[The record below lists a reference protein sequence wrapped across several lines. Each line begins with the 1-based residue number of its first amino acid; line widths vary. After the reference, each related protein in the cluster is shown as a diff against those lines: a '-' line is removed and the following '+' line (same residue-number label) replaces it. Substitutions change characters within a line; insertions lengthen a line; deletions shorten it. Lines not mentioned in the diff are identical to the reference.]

1 MCLFIWSDVK
11 FRFLFSVL
19 ESKVMENRST
29 LLWHL
34 VMYAQLRDFR
44 NYLEGLWAFW
54 HPNWVGANCLSQPDV
69 AGLPL
74 VTSNPGEFLVRK
86 GVPLFERTQ
95 TWISAGPHPTLSKEE
110 EETVDPLEDSNYPNT
125 LVSHRGRAVLT
136 ETDTSPVGFSWLLWG
151 SGHSFHEVKN

>member
-1 MCLFIWSDVK
+1 M
-11 FRFLFSVL
+11 
-19 ESKVMENRST
+19 
-29 LLWHL
+29 
-34 VMYAQLRDFR
+34 
-44 NYLEGLWAFW
+44 
-54 HPNWVGANCLSQPDV
+54 
-69 AGLPL
+69 
-74 VTSNPGEFLVRK
+74 RK

-125 LVSHRGRAVLT
+125 LVSHRGHDVLT